1 MKNKS
6 LLPYLTIVSILAL
19 GFMAFKYYS
28 LTQDLNQITYK
39 LQTTSDTLT
48 ETEFKNET
56 LVLELNNLKNINDS
70 FVGQIASI
78 TDKVTGFVKLKETD
92 KEFLQKYSKVFFLN
106 EHYVPKELSP
116 IDTKYTYQNKE
127 ELFETKVLPFLIKL
141 MDNARENKI
150 PLEIISAYRSFETQ
164 SYLKDIYTTTYG
176 FGANKFSADQGYSE
190 HQLGTAVDFT
200 TPKIANTFS
209 GFSKTET
216 FKWLTENA
224 YKYGFI
230 LSYPKNNTYY
240 QFEPWHWRFVGIE
253 LAKYLHENQKN
264 FYDLDQR
271 EIDKYLINFFDPI

>member
-1 MKNKS
+1 MEAKS
-6 LLPYLTIVSILAL
+6 
-19 GFMAFKYYS
+19 
-28 LTQDLNQITYK
+28 
-39 LQTTSDTLT
+39 
-48 ETEFKNET
+48 ENET
-56 LVLELNNLKNINDS
+56 LLLELNNIKNINDS
-70 FVGQIASI
+70 FAGQIASI
-78 TDKVTGFVKLKETD
+78 TDKVTGFAKLKETD
-92 KEFLQKYSKVFFLN
+92 QEFLQKYSKVFFLN
-106 EHYVPKELSP
+106 EHYVPKELSS

-127 ELFETKVLPFLIKL
+127 ELFETKALPFLLKL
-141 MDNARENKI
+141 IDSARQNKI

-176 FGANKFSADQGYSE
+176 SGANKFSADQGYSE

-216 FKWLTENA
+216 FKWLTENS

-240 QFEPWHWRFVGIE
+240 QFEPWHWRFVGVV
-253 LAKYLHENQKN
+253 LANYLHENQKY

-271 EIDKYLINFFDPI
+271 EINKYLINFFDGL